1 MNKEKYAKL
10 MDALVDH
17 AEFAKNG
24 ETSEDLR
31 TIFSQI
37 VSTIDSHNL
46 KWLDAQINLP
56 GSPFCDLLR
65 RLKDER
71 RRLWAARRT

>member
-1 MNKEKYAKL
+1 
-10 MDALVDH
+10 MDALVDY

-31 TIFSQI
+31 AIFGQI
-37 VSTIDSHNL
+37 VSTVDSHNL

-56 GSPFCDLLR
+56 DSLFCDLLR
-65 RLKDER
+65 RLKAER